1 MSINYRR
8 EKPIE
13 KDTLKLPM
21 LAEPEVKNAMTLKDY
36 HWNTLNKFEPKPK
49 LLFKSKKSSQTG
61 PKNNKSPFRKN

>member
-1 MSINYRR
+1 
-8 EKPIE
+8 
-13 KDTLKLPM
+13 M